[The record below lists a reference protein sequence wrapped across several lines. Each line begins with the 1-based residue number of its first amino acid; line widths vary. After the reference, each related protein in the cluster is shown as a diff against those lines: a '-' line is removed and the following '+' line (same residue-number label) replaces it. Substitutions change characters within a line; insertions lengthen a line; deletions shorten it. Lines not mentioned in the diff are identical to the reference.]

1 MTLRLHKIRTFA
13 LCLAC
18 SLLLHFLPGLLL
30 GMFASYNFGAP
41 VQQPP
46 VVMVDLA
53 EAKAVAAPR
62 QEPEP
67 APEPAAEARPRAA
80 GPAQLPATH
89 PEPKPESKPAPEPEP
104 QAKQEAP
111 KAPEP
116 PAVAQDAPPEPAADP
131 EEEQTRIR
139 KPRVRHAGTRVA
151 RPVPPLPALP
161 AVSTVRQAAWPT
173 PAPRLKGSDFLSSQ
187 QEKLSYVLTMHG
199 VPIGSA
205 ELEAKQE
212 KGITSIVL
220 RVRSNAA
227 ISSFY
232 PVDDLIETRHV
243 DGQYIMTKI
252 RQTEG
257 NFQSDELITINP
269 GKKQVDWVDFLQ
281 RRALRTAVPD
291 DDVLDSLSGIYY
303 LRNRQLEVGRTEY
316 LHIYDSEVYAEV
328 PVEILRKEE
337 IRLANFNKV
346 ATLVVKPLQKTA
358 GIFRRTG
365 DLLIWMTDDA
375 RKVPVKMETTIALG
389 KVTAELI
396 SAESQSHQEKQAPSL
411 SSSLPVPQQAR

>member
-1 MTLRLHKIRTFA
+1 MTLRPHKIRTFA

-18 SLLLHFLPGLLL
+18 SVLLHFLPGLLL

-53 EAKAVAAPR
+53 EAKSAAAPARAVPPPSPVAA
-62 QEPEP
+62 
-67 APEPAAEARPRAA
+67 AKLPAAQPVQAA
-80 GPAQLPATH
+80 AAPPAAQ
-89 PEPKPESKPAPEPEP
+89 PEPAPEPEP
-104 QAKQEAP
+104 QLKPHAP
-111 KAPEP
+111 PNQPEP
-116 PAVAQDAPPEPAADP
+116 PAVTPAASSEPVDP
-131 EEEQTRIR
+131 EEEQPRIR
-139 KPRVRHAGTRVA
+139 KPRVRRPSARVA
-151 RPVPPLPALP
+151 RPLPTPAPLPADFPLRRVV
-161 AVSTVRQAAWPT
+161 AQAPG
-173 PAPRLKGSDFLSSQ
+173 PRLKGSDFLSSQ
-187 QEKLSYVLTMHG
+187 QEKLSYVLSMHG

-205 ELEAKQE
+205 ELEAKLE
-212 KGITSIVL
+212 NGTTSIVL

-243 DGQYIMTKI
+243 DGQFIMTKI

-257 NFQSDELITINP
+257 SFQSDEMITINL
-269 GKKQVDWVDFLQ
+269 GKKQVNWVDFLQ
-281 RRALRTAVPD
+281 HRVLRTDVPE

-303 LRNRQLEVGRTEY
+303 LRNRQLEVGKTEF

-328 PVEILRKEE
+328 PVEVLRKEE
-337 IRLANFNKV
+337 IRLANFDKV
-346 ATLVVKPLQKTA
+346 ATVVVKPVQKTA

-375 RKVPVKMETTIALG
+375 RKVPVKMVTTIALG
-389 KVTAELI
+389 RVTAELI
-396 SAESQSHQEKQAPSL
+396 SAESQAHQGKPSAPLSL
-411 SSSLPVPQQAR
+411 SSNLPGPPQTK

>member
-62 QEPEP
+62 PEPER
-67 APEPAAEARPRAA
+67 APEPAAQARSRAA
-80 GPAQLPATH
+80 EPEPPAAL
-89 PEPKPESKPAPEPEP
+89 PEPKPEPKPAPQPK
-104 QAKQEAP
+104 QAAP
-111 KAPEP
+111 KDPEP
-116 PAVAQDAPPEPAADP
+116 PAVAQAAPPEPAADP
-131 EEEQTRIR
+131 EDEAPRIR

-161 AVSTVRQAAWPT
+161 AASSVRPAAWQT

-212 KGITSIVL
+212 KGTTSIVL

-232 PVDDLIETRHV
+232 PVDNLIETRHV

-257 NFQSDELITINP
+257 NFKSDELITINP

-281 RRALRTAVPD
+281 RRALRTAVPV

-303 LRNRQLEVGRTEY
+303 LRNRELEVGRTEY

-337 IRLANFNKV
+337 IRLANFDKV
-346 ATLVVKPLQKTA
+346 TTLVVKPLQKTA

-375 RKVPVKMETTIALG
+375 RKVPVKMETTIPLG
-389 KVTAELI
+389 RVTAELI
-396 SAESQSHQEKQAPSL
+396 AAESQAHQEKAAPQSL
-411 SSSLPVPQQAR
+411 SSSLPVPLQAR